1 MSQGTPTRRWRKWL
15 LWPLLVLLAIIVF
28 AAALLMTGLPQRT
41 LLTRVLGDALN
52 ANVEIKGL
60 SLLSDIRME
69 ELKAFDKNA
78 DASSPPTLD
87 ASGVQIGYTLLPPG
101 ERKRYVSSASID
113 DLAVNLDLSKRV
125 PLAAARQPKSSKKRK
140 ERRDA
145 LRFVPEAVNITN
157 MRFTV
162 AAPPL
167 GAQIAGIQ
175 LGATVEG
182 WSDCEIRL
190 AGSNV
195 SGSCWAE
202 SREAALSF
210 NDGSISVRG
219 KSSGR
224 NITIDPLHVSLPG
237 LLEVTA
243 HAQYQQGNETDIDVG
258 FERFLVSDMDFSSAS
273 TDVLPVPFRFKK
285 LDMSGTRIKSTA
297 ALKRF
302 KASIA
307 DTRINVAAE
316 DLVLG
321 SRGHELYEGNLA
333 ISGAA
338 GPSTDLELN
347 LDTTLNRGQKLTT
360 KLSGTLR
367 DFGLHT
373 SLTNWSRED
382 LLAALP
388 RDVRAGLEALPG
400 LDGLAAAALDVNIR
414 LLDLDATGSARP
426 IFLDTEGAA
435 EPVELSF
442 DSSGSTPSLYT
453 GSGRF
458 ITSARAKVG
467 NGSVA
472 LSTVLG
478 PAPRRRAKFTLER
491 VEPARWLRAIARRH
505 DLDALSTTLSGTVD
519 IDASPDWKVI
529 NVAMD
534 LSAPTL
540 RYGTW
545 AAPEGHAVKLTG
557 KVTAD
562 NTTYWKLAIPT
573 LDAHLGDQ
581 ASVVLK
587 DTTVDV
593 ESITVKSDLTA
604 ECDLSLLSH
613 GLSGRAKFHAPIK
626 NERGM
631 VSADLALTVDG
642 FAFGTFTMPVD
653 APVSAKGAVV
663 YDNINGYTKG
673 GNVDLKLGEGTSLA
687 LSNISYNGSPL
698 RIETPFSLRSD
709 MQPLVGMGW
718 LDAAKGTVSAS
729 GVFKHDESVTSA
741 TCDLEVACESLAV
754 VKGRGVL
761 EGVSLKGALG
771 WQSDKA
777 LSGESRQARSGQ
789 HRTERRRRFD
799 SGRGRRDQGRGPCR
813 ERFRRNRHGR
823 RGVRR
828 ASAWP
833 ARSFDRATQGHQS
846 REREPRP
853 RHPFAVCHGERGR
866 HDKVRDG
873 TGRDEGS
880 PDHPGI
886 RRGRYRQRGGP
897 RTTPDLS
904 VRAGVHGQE
913 AVGADCEGS
922 RGQGEAKLIRFGE
935 AGYRVRRGS
944 LYPPC
949 ETGECE
955 GEPDGGRACRRGRGH
970 GRPEVDSVDGRR
982 RCAVLVNPCGQTEVC
997 PTL

>member
-15 LWPLLVLLAIIVF
+15 LWPLLILLAIIVF

-60 SLLSDIRME
+60 SLLSDINIG

-78 DASSPPTLD
+78 DASSPPMLD
-87 ASGVQIGYTLLPPG
+87 VSGVQIGYTLLPPG
-101 ERKRYVSSASID
+101 ERKRYVSSMSID
-113 DLAVNLDLSKRV
+113 DLAVSLDLSKRA
-125 PLAAARQPKSSKKRK
+125 PPAAARQPKSSKKRK

-145 LRFVPEAVNITN
+145 FRFVPEAVNITN
-157 MRFTV
+157 MRFAV
-162 AAPPL
+162 AAPSL

-175 LGATVEG
+175 LGATVER

-190 AGSNV
+190 DGSNV

-202 SREAALSF
+202 SREVGLSF
-210 NDGSISVRG
+210 NDGSIAVKG
-219 KSSGR
+219 KSSGK
-224 NITIDPLHVSLPG
+224 NITIDPLYVSLPG

-243 HAQYQQGNETDIDVG
+243 HAQYQDGNETDIDVG
-258 FERFLVSDMDFSSAS
+258 FERFLVSGMDFSSAP

-285 LDMSGTRIKSTA
+285 LDMSGTRIKGTA
-297 ALKRF
+297 VLRVP

-307 DTRINVAAE
+307 GTRLNIAAE

-321 SRGHELYEGNLA
+321 SKGHELYEGNLA

-338 GPSTDLELN
+338 GPSTDLELD
-347 LDTTLNRGQKLTT
+347 LEATLNRGQKLTT

-382 LLAALP
+382 LSAALP
-388 RDVRAGLEALPG
+388 RDVRAGLGALPG
-400 LDGLAAAALDVNIR
+400 LDGLAAAALDVNIQ
-414 LLDLDATGSARP
+414 LLNLNVTASAKP

-435 EPVELSF
+435 ESVEISL
-442 DSSGSTPSLYT
+442 DSSGSTLSLYT

-458 ITSARAKVG
+458 LTNARGRVG
-467 NGSVA
+467 DGSVA

-478 PAPRRRAKFTLER
+478 PAPRRRAKFTLDR

-505 DLDALSTTLSGTVD
+505 DLDALSTALGGTVD
-519 IDASPDWKVI
+519 VDASPDWKVI

-545 AAPEGHAVKLTG
+545 AAPEGHALELTG
-557 KVTAD
+557 KVMAD

-573 LDAHLGDQ
+573 LDARLGDQ

-593 ESITVKSDLTA
+593 GSITVKSDLTA

-613 GLSGRAKFHAPIK
+613 GLSGRAKLHAPIK
-626 NERGM
+626 DERGM

-642 FAFGTFTMPVD
+642 LAFGAFTMPGD
-653 APVSAKGAVV
+653 APVSAKGAMV
-663 YDNINGYTKG
+663 YDNINGYTKS

-687 LSNISYNGSPL
+687 LGNISYNGSPL

-741 TCDLEVACESLAV
+741 TCDIDVACESLAV
-754 VKGRGVL
+754 VKGRAVL

-777 LSGESRQARSGQ
+777 LSG
-789 HRTERRRRFD
+789 
-799 SGRGRRDQGRGPCR
+799 
-813 ERFRRNRHGR
+813 
-823 RGVRR
+823 
-828 ASAWP
+828 
-833 ARSFDRATQGHQS
+833 
-846 REREPRP
+846 
-853 RHPFAVCHGERGR
+853 
-866 HDKVRDG
+866 
-873 TGRDEGS
+873 
-880 PDHPGI
+880 
-886 RRGRYRQRGGP
+886 
-897 RTTPDLS
+897 
-904 VRAGVHGQE
+904 
-913 AVGADCEGS
+913 
-922 RGQGEAKLIRFGE
+922 QGEARAAKLVVGSIALSDIAGPIQAEGGVIKAAGLTGSAFGGAVTGDAEFGAFQPGLPVHLTAQLKGVNLESLSRGLAIPSLYVTGNADGMIRFAMEQEGTMDLQITLESVGDATVSVAALEQLLASPYMQQFAGRKQLERIVKEVGGKEKQSSFDSAKLALAYGGDRYILRVTLVNAKVNLTVDVLVDVAAVMDALKLI
-935 AGYRVRRGS
+935 
-944 LYPPC
+944 
-949 ETGECE
+949 
-955 GEPDGGRACRRGRGH
+955 
-970 GRPEVDSVDGRR
+970 
-982 RCAVLVNPCGQTEVC
+982 Q
-997 PTL
+997 